1 MRPSLLRWAK
11 AKDIEMKLINEI
23 CRVLLACC
31 RRIYAVLN
39 RCACNAYVVAEAGVD
54 FTGTARVCN
63 GLKQPDAIRLGRK
76 VMVEGELYIF
86 KHGGSIEIGEF
97 SYVGKGTLIRS
108 GESIKIGRHVLV
120 SHGVNIFDTNSHEVN
135 FEERAEQYMIALDSG
150 QNPEKGS
157 VETAPVVIDD
167 HVWISFGVTIL
178 KGIHVG
184 EGAIIAANS
193 VVTKDVPPF
202 TLVAGNPAKCVK
214 TL

>member
-1 MRPSLLRWAK
+1 MRPWSLRLVQF
-11 AKDIEMKLINEI
+11 KDIEMKLINKI
-23 CRVLLACC
+23 CRLLIACC
-31 RRIYAVLN
+31 RRIYAILN
-39 RCACNAYVVAEAGVD
+39 SCACSAYVVAEAGVD
-54 FTGTARVCN
+54 FTGSAHVCN
-63 GLKQPDAIRLGRK
+63 GLKQSNAIRLGRK

-108 GESIKIGRHVLV
+108 GESIKIGRHVLI
-120 SHGVNIFDTNSHEVN
+120 SHGVNIFDTNSHEVD

-150 QNPEKGS
+150 QSPEKGS
-157 VETAPVVIDD
+157 VETAPIIIDD
-167 HVWISFGVTIL
+167 NVWISFGVTIL

-193 VVTKDVPPF
+193 VVTKDVLPF
-202 TLVAGNPAKCVK
+202 TLVAGNPAKYVK